1 MDAQSTGFE
10 NRHGTRR
17 FAQMAVRLTFIARRA
32 LCDWHRNPY
41 CCPFWDNH
49 YNVLLQDSRRSA
61 GDKLR
66 SHPLLLLA
74 GKDCGHEDLEQEQ
87 NEAEHRHDET
97 VELTTRKHSI
107 VSATLVITQF
117 VSRASGL
124 STICT
129 KIIHCSENVIT
140 TSVEQSK
147 LVPRLRLR

>member
-1 MDAQSTGFE
+1 MPNGLLGLSAHNDQYNCLF
-10 NRHGTRR
+10 R
-17 FAQMAVRLTFIARRA
+17 
-32 LCDWHRNPY
+32 
-41 CCPFWDNH
+41 DNH
-49 YNVLLQDSRRSA
+49 YNVLLEDSRRRSA
-61 GDKLR
+61 LETN
-66 SHPLLLLA
+66 LLLA
-74 GKDCGHEDLEQEQ
+74 GKDCGHEDLEQEKD
-87 NEAEHRHDET
+87 EAERRHEKT
-97 VELTTRKHSI
+97 IELTTRKHSI